1 MLILSGQL
9 LVQAQTVFEL
19 APKQSMLITGKGIGQ
34 DATINPFAGEE
45 CYAIVKNIGN
55 EIFFARLQNKGKVI
69 EIHPIKKTEAV
80 KVKLLVGYELY
91 FDTKIQKKAKASID
105 YEKISYR

>member
-1 MLILSGQL
+1 
-9 LVQAQTVFEL
+9 V
-19 APKQSMLITGKGIGQ
+19 
-34 DATINPFAGEE
+34 
-45 CYAIVKNIGN
+45 
-55 EIFFARLQNKGKVI
+55 QNKGKVI

-91 FDTKIQKKAKASID
+91 LDTKTQKKAKASID